1 MNSHTTTKDT
11 HGRAWVFGDN
21 IDTDLLAPGAYMR
34 APLQVVAEHCMEA
47 VSEKFASE
55 VEQGDFMV
63 GGDNFG
69 LGSSRELAVQA
80 LAFLGI
86 KAIVAKSFARIFYR
100 NSINLGL
107 PVLACPDIDAIADG
121 DRISVDIGTGIVSN
135 HTSGKSIQCEPI
147 PPFLVTLIEEGGL
160 LPSLKNRLGVG
171 K

>member
-1 MNSHTTTKDT
+1 MNNHTSTTDI

-21 IDTDLLAPGAYMR
+21 IDTDSLAPGAYFR
-34 APLQVVAEHCMEA
+34 APLPVLAQHCLES
-47 VSEKFASE
+47 VSENFATE
-55 VEQGDFMV
+55 VEQGDFIV

-80 LAFLGI
+80 LMFLGI

-100 NSINLGL
+100 NAINLGL
-107 PVLACPDIDAIADG
+107 PVLVCEDIDDFGNG

-135 HTSGKSIQCEPI
+135 HSTGKSIQCEPI
-147 PPFLVTLIEEGGL
+147 APFLVALIEEGGL
-160 LPSLKNRLGVG
+160 LPSLKNRLATA

>member
-1 MNSHTTTKDT
+1 MNSHTTTIDI
-11 HGRAWVFGDN
+11 HGKAWVFGDN

-34 APLQVVAEHCMEA
+34 APLQVVAQHCLEA
-47 VSEKFASE
+47 VSENFANE
-55 VEQGDFMV
+55 VEQGDFIV

-100 NSINLGL
+100 NAINLGL
-107 PVLACPDIDAIADG
+107 PVLVCPDIDDIADG
-121 DRISVDIGTGIVSN
+121 DRIGVDIGSGFVSN

-160 LPSLKNRLGVG
+160 LPSLKNRLGVD